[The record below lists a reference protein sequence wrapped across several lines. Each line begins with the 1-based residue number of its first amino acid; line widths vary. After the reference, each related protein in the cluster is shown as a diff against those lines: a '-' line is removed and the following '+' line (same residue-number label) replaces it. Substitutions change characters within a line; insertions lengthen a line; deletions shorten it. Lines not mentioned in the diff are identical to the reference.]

1 MRVGPYLLS
10 SPVYVAPMA
19 GVTDAPFRKLAR
31 EFGAGLACTEMISSE
46 ALVRRHPESFR
57 LMDLRWDERPVSVQ
71 LMGGDPQ
78 VMAAAAR
85 MVAENG
91 ADIID
96 INMGCPVPKVVKT
109 SGGSSLLRD
118 PDRACRVAEAVVKTV
133 PIPVTVKIRIGWDF
147 ASRNYLEMATRL
159 EETGI
164 QGLAVHGRTR
174 SQRYEPWADWQAIA
188 EVKAAVSVPVAGSG
202 DLRTP
207 AEALRRKRESRVD
220 AVMLGRGILGN
231 LWLVRQSVALL
242 SSGESLPDLSWQQQI
257 SLVRRHCDLV
267 IDYYGAERGCRML
280 RKFIAWGLHGFR
292 GAARLR
298 SMVQSVAT
306 LEDVDRVLDA
316 ARAIDPG
323 ERMTD
328 GELDDAPA
336 SCEAA

>member
-1 MRVGPYLLS
+1 MKLGPYSLS

-19 GVTDAPFRKLAR
+19 GVTDAPFRKIAR

-71 LMGGDPQ
+71 LMGGDPE
-78 VMAAAAR
+78 VMAQAAR
-85 MVAENG
+85 MVADAG
-91 ADIID
+91 ADIVD

-118 PDRACRVAEAVVKTV
+118 PDRACRVAEAVVKAV
-133 PIPVTVKIRIGWDF
+133 PVPVTVKIRLGWDF
-147 ASRNYLEMATRL
+147 ASRNHLEMATRL
-159 EETGI
+159 ESTGI
-164 QGLAVHGRTR
+164 YGLAVHGRTR
-174 SQRYEPWADWQAIA
+174 AQRYEPWADWQAIA
-188 EVKAAVSVPVAGSG
+188 HVKAAVTIPVAGSG
-202 DLRTP
+202 DLRT
-207 AEALRRKRESRVD
+207 ADDAVRRQLESGVD

-231 LWLVRQSVALL
+231 LWLVRQTVAKLTG
-242 SSGESLPDLSWQQQI
+242 GEAIPDLDWQDQI

-267 IDYYGAERGCRML
+267 LEYYGAERGCRLL

-298 SMVQSVAT
+298 SMVQSVSTA
-306 LEDVDRVLDA
+306 DDIDRVLDA

-323 ERMTD
+323 ARVM
-328 GELDDAPA
+328 DDDVEGASV

>member
-46 ALVRRHPESFR
+46 ALVRGHRESFR
-57 LMDLRWDERPVSVQ
+57 LMDLRWDKRPVSVQ

-78 VMAAAAR
+78 VMADAAR

-91 ADIID
+91 ADIVD

-118 PDRACRVAEAVVKTV
+118 PDRACRVAEAVVRAV

-159 EETGI
+159 EATGI

-188 EVKAAVSVPVAGSG
+188 EVKAAVSIPVAGSG

-207 AEALRRKRESRVD
+207 TEALRRKDESGVD

-231 LWLVRQSVALL
+231 LWLVRQTVALL
-242 SSGESLPDLSWQQQI
+242 TSGQTLPDLSWPDQVG
-257 SLVRRHCDLV
+257 LVRRHCDLV

-298 SMVQSVAT
+298 SMVQSVST
-306 LEDVDRVLDA
+306 VEDVDRLLDA

-323 ERMTD
+323 ERMAD
-328 GELDDAPA
+328 GDLDDAPA